1 MAVNDVFS
9 KLIKIYRKSVI
20 KELKLF
26 LNADFILLSRP
37 RLETIKVFEES
48 ANWMTMTSKLPQ
60 EENPFENLFWL
71 SHLTRKI
78 ASHFQ
83 KDFKS
88 VQVEFDFFGRV
99 ITHDMIEYLIEFVC
113 KNPHRYEEALKIVE
127 NFNLVQSK
135 DSFTQNTLNQIVA
148 IASVPWMNG
157 AMKPYDLRISE
168 TLVFNLIKVS
178 DVVPRSKKSLSILS
192 SLMKEVAPKWRLYVL
207 RKAIEESEIDVT
219 SVLESMPFF
228 LHFLGT
234 SSHPTIK
241 KVLTEEEFSNSM
253 LRILAQNSG
262 SMFCAFSKKTK
273 IQRKVVDGDLIEVL
287 TCQVCDV
294 DDESRKQCNEAM
306 DMDPQLSTLFK
317 EVFQKLIGH
326 EDQAVQ
332 KYVIQSLLKP
342 MSKHKV
348 IDSSIASLWLL
359 CLDHSDNEVSMV
371 FSKYIN
377 HLVCH
382 EDILLERLGESKER
396 AFNDQDYLY
405 QEILIRSL
413 KNICQCK
420 TKVSREFRQGLLEII
435 LDLLMD
441 QRTHVTTFMIQ
452 EDIRGLIENFSVE
465 TTVKMAEKM
474 CEAKNYKMILYYVQS
489 LYKKLTMERFLKRQ
503 LPTLLA
509 TILCNVRQ
517 TDVKSILEYVA
528 QQTKTKVKTMLYDNF
543 NFIYPSVV
551 TQVKN
556 SDEYRTIVDFI
567 ENTMGSVTVSEM
579 VTAHRQTIITE
590 LLVKYHAKRK
600 RVFTAFQHLARNDAE
615 FKCDKE
621 NINVADL
628 VRYLKPRFHGLL
640 DFFDRQLKNEWLASK
655 SKVEMLESL
664 CDIVKMMGSDNVSC
678 VKHKILATLNTSINV
693 PDVPFKVLI
702 NNWDAFITT
711 MEVKSL
717 NPILGQVI
725 ANLLQLYNLPKSDK
739 NSVMKLFR
747 YMIVENRDVLK
758 EAFSNLYFIP
768 EDVDTPELIELN
780 DIIRKENGIS
790 SNTEFKTILRLYS
803 NSMANENNDV
813 RRFTLEKLATILEV
827 NQVQV
832 QALVASNE
840 MTDPIISEVIQQLLN
855 CARCN
860 DEKVAVLAGA
870 CLGQIGAVDPG
881 RLSLVENLQRGTHTI
896 THLSVKSEG
905 FVLHL
910 IDILVK
916 AYLRTSDSVGDSC
929 SYSLQEILKTF
940 KISDTAKISTTG
952 GKVWSKLTDS
962 AKELLRPLLVS
973 KYVKK
978 EVEVHFEVP
987 IYKSGNGRNYSDW
1000 ISNWR

>member
-1 MAVNDVFS
+1 M
-9 KLIKIYRKSVI
+9 K
-20 KELKLF
+20 
-26 LNADFILLSRP
+26 
-37 RLETIKVFEES
+37 
-48 ANWMTMTSKLPQ
+48 MTSRLQ
-60 EENPFENLFWL
+60 EEENPFENLFWL

-83 KDFKS
+83 NGFQS

-99 ITHDMIEYLIEFVC
+99 TTHDMIEYLIEFVC
-113 KNPHRYEEALKIVE
+113 KNPNRYEDALTVVE

-135 DSFTQNTLNQIVA
+135 DSFVQNTLNQIVA
-148 IASVPWMNG
+148 IASVPWVNG
-157 AMKPYDLRISE
+157 AVKPFDLRISE
-168 TLVFNLIKVS
+168 TLIFNLIKVS

-207 RKAIEESEIDVT
+207 RNAITESEIDVL
-219 SVLESMPFF
+219 SLLESLHFF
-228 LHFLGT
+228 LHFVGT
-234 SSHPTIK
+234 TSHPTIK
-241 KVLTEEEFSNSM
+241 KILTEEEFSNTM
-253 LRILAQNSG
+253 LRVLAKNSG
-262 SMFCAFSKKTK
+262 SIFCAFSRKTK
-273 IQRKVVDGDLIEVL
+273 IHRKVENDDLVDALV
-287 TCQVCDV
+287 CQVCDG
-294 DDESRKQCNEAM
+294 DGFRKEDCSNAIM
-306 DMDPQLSTLFK
+306 DMDPQLCALFK

-332 KYVIQSLLKP
+332 KNVIQSLLKP

-348 IDSSIASLWLL
+348 IDSSVASLWLL

-371 FSKYIN
+371 FSRYIN
-377 HLVCH
+377 YMVSH
-382 EDILLERLGESKER
+382 EDIVLERLKESKER
-396 AFNDQDYLY
+396 AFHDKDYLY
-405 QEILIRSL
+405 QEILLRSL
-413 KNICQCK
+413 KNLCRCQG
-420 TKVSREFRQGLLEII
+420 VSRDFRLGLLEIT

-465 TTVKMAEKM
+465 TTIKMAEKM

-489 LYKKLTMERFLKRQ
+489 LYKNLTMERFLKRQ

-509 TILCNVRQ
+509 TILCKVRQ

-528 QQTKTKVKTMLYDNF
+528 QQTKTKVKAMLFDNF
-543 NFIYPSVV
+543 NFIYPAVV
-551 TQVKN
+551 TQVDGN
-556 SDEYRTIVDFI
+556 GEYRTIVDFI
-567 ENTMGSVTVSEM
+567 ENTMGSGTVSEM
-579 VTAHRQTIITE
+579 VTAFRNTIITE

-640 DFFDRQLKNEWLASK
+640 DFFDRQLKKEWLAAK

-717 NPILGQVI
+717 CPILGQVM

-739 NSVMKLFR
+739 SSVMKLFR
-747 YMIVENRDVLK
+747 YMIVENKDVLK
-758 EAFSNLYFIP
+758 EAFSILYFIP

-803 NSMANENNDV
+803 NSMTNENNDV

-840 MTDPIISEVIQQLLN
+840 MTDPIISELIQQLLN

-881 RLSLVENLQRGTHTI
+881 RLCLVEDLQRGTQAV
-896 THLSVKSEG
+896 THLSVKDEK

-916 AYLRTSDSVGDSC
+916 AYLRTSDSIGDSC
-929 SYSLQEILKTF
+929 SYSLQEVLKSF
-940 KISDTAKISTTG
+940 KISDTAKISTVG

-962 AKELLRPLLVS
+962 TKELLRPLLVS
-973 KYVKK
+973 RYSKK

-987 IYKSGNGRNYSDW
+987 IYKSGNGRNYSEW